1 MRMPRTQLGQLRAR
15 RGPNSSGRKTT
26 RLRVGKN
33 DDGSG
38 PAHREERVSGANP
51 VYPSTP
57 IRAEQFSVS
66 DMVDE
71 LMGLLKPGGILGII
85 DRHGDA
91 DADNAAPRRI
101 EKARVVEAA
110 KATVFEIAGDS
121 DLLASPGGDWT
132 RMVFA
137 ETIRG
142 KTGRFLLKPIKPEG
156 R

>member
-1 MRMPRTQLGQLRAR
+1 ML
-15 RGPNSSGRKTT
+15 
-26 RLRVGKN
+26 
-33 DDGSG
+33 
-38 PAHREERVSGANP
+38 
-51 VYPSTP
+51 
-57 IRAEQFSVS
+57 
-66 DMVDE
+66 DE

-110 KATVFEIAGDS
+110 EAAGFEIAGDS
-121 DLLASPGGDWT
+121 DLLASPGGDDRT
-132 RMVFA
+132 GMVFA

-142 KTGRFLLKPIKPEG
+142 KTGWFLLKPIKPEG